1 MLRTRMDAVDFALQ
15 AGESLST
22 GAGLSSV
29 YEAPEA
35 KGEKSVSIMVM
46 LLGGNYRMT
55 KAKPTPQKI
64 IRYWHPRKGGWYHA
78 ILIRSGRKW
87 AIVESN
93 WTTCP
98 TRHRI
103 PLANVRESVL

>member
-55 KAKPTPQKI
+55 KAK
-64 IRYWHPRKGGWYHA
+64 
-78 ILIRSGRKW
+78 LIRSGRKW